1 MRIREGDP
9 LEIFVSN
16 EGEVIFKKY
25 SPISE
30 LGSIA
35 AQYCEVLYRTAGY
48 PVLITDRDHLVAVSG
63 IGRREV
69 LERRVSHGLE
79 DQIENRKC
87 FSADDG
93 QPLQPIEGVAYYA
106 LVQSPIIS
114 SGDVCGSVMFLQN
127 KESDRPGDA
136 EQNGE
141 LSREADGAVMV
152 TGVPS
157 VKDSLFFAVFSWMVH
172 IPLWQLFDSCSS

>member
-1 MRIREGDP
+1 MLIQLQLLSSIRCSFIVSPTLP
-9 LEIFVSN
+9 LRFF
-16 EGEVIFKKY
+16 GGMTYKKA
-25 SPISE
+25 SLSE
-30 LGSIA
+30 
-35 AQYCEVLYRTAGY
+35 
-48 PVLITDRDHLVAVSG
+48 
-63 IGRREV
+63 REV
-69 LERRVSHGLE
+69 LEHQVSHGLE

-114 SGDVCGSVMFLQN
+114 SGDVRQRDVPAKQGKRPSRGRRAEAHSGS
-127 KESDRPGDA
+127 
-136 EQNGE
+136 GE
-141 LSREADGAVMV
+141 LLGKTDGAVMDI
-152 TGVPS
+152 GAPS